1 MKKINLIECF
11 EETVTKHS
19 EKVAVWEGQQSITF
33 GLLKE
38 NALRLAQVLVNNKDI
53 TCSPVAVFLPKSI
66 RTVWV
71 NLGITYSGNPYMNLD
86 IKTPATRIQN
96 ILTLIKPQAVITD
109 AVHVKTIEKI
119 VSADVAIINLDEISN
134 ALEYNYD
141 TIMRRL
147 STLIDSDPYCII
159 NTSGSTGTPKGVV
172 LNHKSFFDFMVRSEE
187 AFPLTN
193 DEILGSLSP
202 AVFDIYVYE
211 LCLLMSKSST
221 IVLIPD
227 SLSAFPAAILKILQE
242 KYLQPIIT
250 QYFIDNKSEIW
261 LLFLIAHS
269 KR

>member
-1 MKKINLIECF
+1 
-11 EETVTKHS
+11 
-19 EKVAVWEGQQSITF
+19 
-33 GLLKE
+33 
-38 NALRLAQVLVNNKDI
+38 
-53 TCSPVAVFLPKSI
+53 
-66 RTVWV
+66 
-71 NLGITYSGNPYMNLD
+71 MNLD

-242 KYLQPIIT
+242 KKVTYI
-250 QYFIDNKSEIW
+250 F
-261 LLFLIAHS
+261 
-269 KR
+269 